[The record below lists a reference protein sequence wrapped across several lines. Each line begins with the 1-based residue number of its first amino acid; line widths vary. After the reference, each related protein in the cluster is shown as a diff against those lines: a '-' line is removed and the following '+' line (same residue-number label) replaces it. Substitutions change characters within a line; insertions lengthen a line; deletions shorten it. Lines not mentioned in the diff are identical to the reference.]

1 MAKDVYTKIEE
12 LVNELGTVESHRQ
25 ELALEIRS
33 LEEELTALD
42 QMAEDATDREE
53 FESIT
58 AQRKEAELDLRLA
71 RNRLR
76 LFGQAPRVSRE
87 QLADLLGQLG
97 DEADAA
103 AKVYRQKVEK
113 PLAEV
118 VKAGDE
124 FDATITVVRGAVRKL
139 ASVTGPAIERDY
151 NLLPLRARHAPLT
164 GLRGQWP
171 HRSSRPQGRAEAG
184 RDGEAASVRHPLAR
198 AAQARKGPASG
209 PFFICA
215 AVGPRGLG
223 RGARRDSLGG
233 RLCGRP
239 PKSHATQAKYIFLQ
253 CINGGHLCYLCIACV
268 KSILPRAVP
277 P

>member
-1 MAKDVYTKIEE
+1 MAKDIYTKIEE

-151 NLLPLRARHAPLT
+151 NLRHMFYPFELGTLRSRAYEDNGRIVHPD
-164 GLRGQWP
+164 LRD
-171 HRSSRPQGRAEAG
+171 ALKL
-184 RDGEAASVRHPLAR
+184 AATAKQP
-198 AAQARKGPASG
+198 
-209 PFFICA
+209 PF
-215 AVGPRGLG
+215 
-223 RGARRDSLGG
+223 DT
-233 RLCGRP
+233 
-239 PKSHATQAKYIFLQ
+239 H
-253 CINGGHLCYLCIACV
+253 
-268 KSILPRAVP
+268 
-277 P
+277 